1 VVADLMKKISVVR
14 VKAIKDAFKHLRATL
29 PHLDWGLSDMAIGTV
44 LFKTSNEKGTFGFMI
59 DEAIGYD
66 DRETN
71 VYFDT
76 RSLADRSIEVASGQ
90 RYRFEYDDKGDKPRT
105 KFKSMEKI
113 QWVISKFHHDKIGA
127 TSAARLSEIMPV
139 AIV

>member
-1 VVADLMKKISVVR
+1 
-14 VKAIKDAFKHLRATL
+14 
-29 PHLDWGLSDMAIGTV
+29 MAIGTV

-90 RYRFEYDDKGDKPRT
+90 RYRFEYDDKGEKPRT
-105 KFKSMEKI
+105 KFKSMERI
-113 QWVISKFHHDKIGA
+113 Q
-127 TSAARLSEIMPV
+127 
-139 AIV
+139 